1 MQGMPGMNM
10 PSKPPAAQL
19 SKTPAKKDQPQ
30 DMQSMPGMN
39 MPSNAPAK
47 NNQPQDMQN
56 MPGMNMPPNPAATEP
71 SNAPA
76 GKDQPQNMQ
85 GMPGMNMPSSPSD
98 KGGMAAMD
106 MGGQMMMG
114 ATGSYSMMRDA
125 SGTSWQ
131 PDTTPMEG
139 LDGEL
144 DGWSTM
150 LHGYIMGI
158 YDHQGGPRGDDKVFS
173 ASMLMGM
180 AQKQVGVG
188 TLTLRTMLS
197 LDPLMGKSGYPLLL
211 QTGET
216 ANGVTPLVDR
226 QHPHDLF
233 MELAGI
239 YSVPLSDTSSV
250 FGYVGY
256 PGEPA
261 LGPPAFMHRFS
272 GMDDPAAPITH
283 HWLDSTHITYGVLT
297 GGFVDGDWKIE
308 GSAFRG
314 REPDQ
319 FRWNFDPFKLDSA
332 STRLSWNPTPDWA
345 LQASYGF
352 LKSPEQLEPTVN
364 QHRTTASASYNMKLD
379 QRDWQTTL
387 AWGRNNNHP
396 GNTLDAFLLESA
408 ISWNQ
413 HTIFARAENAAKDE
427 LFRAPSPL
435 AGKTFKVSSF
445 SLGYIYDIPV
455 ADHLFLGLGA
465 MGTVDVVPSAIEP
478 SYGSNPM
485 SYMLFTRLKIK

>member
-1 MQGMPGMNM
+1 MAPLRRWNFCVKAWLAATAGLLYPSGSYGQGMPGMNM
-10 PSKPPAAQL
+10 PSNPPAAAQPSGQP
-19 SKTPAKKDQPQ
+19 SK
-30 DMQSMPGMN
+30 S
-39 MPSNAPAK
+39 
-47 NNQPQDMQN
+47 
-56 MPGMNMPPNPAATEP
+56 
-71 SNAPA
+71 
-76 GKDQPQNMQ
+76 GKPDNMQ
-85 GMPGMNMPSSPSD
+85 GMPGMDMPSSGNGDTAGQNTHGEMTPMD
-98 KGGMAAMD
+98 MD
-106 MGGQMMMG
+106 MGGGMMAG

-125 SGTSWQ
+125 SGTAWQ
-131 PDTTPMEG
+131 PDSTPMDG
-139 LDGEL
+139 MMGEL
-144 DGWSTM
+144 AGWSTM
-150 LHGYIMGI
+150 LHGYILGV
-158 YDHQGGPRGDDKVFS
+158 YDHQGGPRGAEKIFS
-173 ASMLMGM
+173 ESMFMGM
-180 AQKQVGVG
+180 AQKQVGIG

-233 MELAGI
+233 MELAGV
-239 YSVPLSDTSSV
+239 YSVPLSDTASV

-272 GMDDPAAPITH
+272 GMDAPAAPISH
-283 HWLDSTHITYGVLT
+283 HWLDSTHIGYGVLT

-319 FRWNFDPFKLDSA
+319 FRWNFDPFTLDSA
-332 STRLSWNPTPDWA
+332 SARLSWNPTSNWA
-345 LQASYGF
+345 LQVSYGF

-364 QHRTTASASYNMKLD
+364 QHRTTASASYNMPLE
-379 QRDWQTTL
+379 QGNWQTTL
-387 AWGRNNNHP
+387 AWGRNENHP
-396 GNTLDAFLLESA
+396 GHNLDAFLLESA
-408 ISWNQ
+408 VSWKQ

-427 LFRAPSPL
+427 LFLAPSPL
-435 AGKTFKVSSF
+435 MGHTFPVSSL

-455 ADHLFLGLGA
+455 ADQLFLGLGA
-465 MGTVDVVPSAIEP
+465 MGTVDVVPSVIEP
-478 SYGSNPM
+478 FYGSNTK